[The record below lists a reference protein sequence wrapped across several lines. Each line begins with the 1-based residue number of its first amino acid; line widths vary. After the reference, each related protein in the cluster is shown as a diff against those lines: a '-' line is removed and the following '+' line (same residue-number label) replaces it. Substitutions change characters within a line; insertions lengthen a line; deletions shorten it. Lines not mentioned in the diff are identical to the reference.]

1 MESRS
6 ADTHGGALRLG
17 FADRTD
23 AAAIAAMSRD
33 LIEHGLAWTYRA
45 ERIERYLRHP
55 DAVVLAARERDALAG
70 FAIMHFGD
78 ERAHLAL
85 LAVLPASRRRGIA
98 LAMLAWLG
106 KSAAIAGMA
115 SIHVELR
122 EGNHAAHALYR
133 RAGFAESLRVPGY
146 YAGRETAVR
155 MLRVLRP
162 PTRGN
167 GAG

>member
-1 MESRS
+1 LEFRS
-6 ADTHGGALRLG
+6 ADTHGGALHLG
-17 FADRTD
+17 FADRAD
-23 AAAIAAMSRD
+23 ADAIAAMSRD

-45 ERIERYLRHP
+45 DRIERYLRHP
-55 DAVVLAARERDALAG
+55 EAVVLAAREREALAG

-98 LAMLAWLG
+98 LAMLAWLA
-106 KSAAIAGMA
+106 KSAAVAGMT

-133 RAGFAESLRVPGY
+133 RAGFAETLRVPGY

-155 MLRVLRP
+155 MLRVVRP
-162 PTRGN
+162 PGRG
-167 GAG
+167 ADVP